1 MHHGNLVRQRQRL
14 GLIVRHVNRGDAETL
29 LKLADLAAH
38 FDAQPRIERESAAW
52 DFKFAKVAQA
62 AQVTAEVV
70 SCGGVRRVELRMA
83 SDEEFAG
90 GSRESLE
97 AFRQIPCAG
106 SRFAPGA
113 QQCFEAVGAPAN
125 PAAERMHLISAL
137 TIP

>member
-1 MHHGNLVRQRQRL
+1 MVR
-14 GLIVRHVNRGDAETL
+14 AEDF
-29 LKLADLAAH
+29 LKLNEV
-38 FDAQPRIERESAAW
+38 AQPRIERESAAW

-125 PAAERMHLISAL
+125 PAAERGQCAL
-137 TIP
+137 AGAGDT